1 MGNETLV
8 AFDQIAPLADN
19 HHPLYG
25 ALPIMFC
32 GTTVP
37 NGDASPWLEC
47 AVGSLYA
54 YQGAGISMLYQK
66 VKKNS
71 THGGRDDD
79 WTPLSGSIRQR
90 ILFSDFTDGGA
101 TVGTKTLAAQIPA
114 GAFVQQVILLD
125 VTGFTGNTSAVITLG
140 DGTDVDRYNTGTP
153 SVFTTAVA
161 IDVGVPS
168 GTKVHVAAATVTVTV
183 TTASDFTSVSAGAMT
198 VCIHFLM

>member
-47 AVGSLYA
+47 AVGSLYV
-54 YQGAGISMLYQK
+54 YQGTGITATYQK
-66 VKKNS
+66 AKKS
-71 THGGRDDD
+71 ATQGGRDDD
-79 WTPLSGSIRQR
+79 WTPLSGSLRQR

-101 TVGTKTLAAQIPA
+101 AVGTKTLTAQIPA
-114 GAFVQQVILLD
+114 GAFVQQVILQD
-125 VTGFTGNTSAVITLG
+125 VTGFTGN
-140 DGTDVDRYNTGTP
+140 VDRYNTGTP

>member
-47 AVGSLYA
+47 AVGSLYV
-54 YQGAGISMLYQK
+54 YQGTGITLTYQK
-66 VKKNS
+66 QKKNS

-79 WTPLSGSIRQR
+79 WCALSGSIRQR

-101 TVGTKTLAAQIPA
+101 AVGTKTLAAQIPA

-125 VTGFTGNTSAVITLG
+125 VVGVTGNTSAAITLG